1 MSKYKHLDEVRM
13 TEKAVE
19 ALRDCAQWLQ
29 NAHFQSLGSC
39 ELCDKA
45 ETLQRKTLD
54 FLIEMGKD
62 WANVRITIYNPTCVS
77 ASLIY

>member
-1 MSKYKHLDEVRM
+1 MPKYNHLDEVRM
-13 TEKAVE
+13 TEKAIE

-39 ELCDKA
+39 DLCDET

-62 WANVRITIYNPTCVS
+62 WAKVHPSIQTPQLLYQY
-77 ASLIY
+77 L